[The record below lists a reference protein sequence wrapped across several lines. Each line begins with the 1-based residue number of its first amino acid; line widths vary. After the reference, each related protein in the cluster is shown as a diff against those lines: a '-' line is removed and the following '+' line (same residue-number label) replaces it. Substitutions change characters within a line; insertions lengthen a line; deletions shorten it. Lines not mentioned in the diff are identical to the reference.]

1 MSDTPRTDALFAKIG
16 EPSPNNQWDSNV
28 AYELRQLERELAVC
42 RAVTSLCCEKAAG
55 VAPEAAHG
63 LDEDG
68 LQLLRDARTALD
80 HSYDVQSYPANGK
93 TNQDACI
100 REIDAYLAK
109 QLPQGD

>member
-1 MSDTPRTDALFAKIG
+1 MTPKTDAIVVQYARDNDLEAAFKAAI
-16 EPSPNNQWDSNV
+16 
-28 AYELRQLERELAVC
+28 AICAQLESAR
-42 RAVTSLCCEKAAG
+42 
-55 VAPEAAHG
+55 PEAAHG